1 MEAEAQFIHYQL
13 KEAMPSLM
21 KEGQQNDGRALY
33 ALGQIFLT
41 QGIYTGDTRTLLR
54 SMAAFSKGKED
65 SEEKVL
71 CRSAC
76 CTMEVG
82 GLSRTGKTED
92 DVAMADALSRMAE
105 GGDVLAMT
113 EWAACLLYGTGTEKD
128 AEESLSW
135 LRRAASQDY
144 WLARLRLLQTDVL
157 AMTEWAACLLYG
169 TGTEKDAEESL
180 SWLRR
185 AASQD
190 YWLARL
196 RLLQTERLKED
207 RESRRDVF
215 NQANHLALMGVPDGE
230 FYLGECYE
238 AGWGTEP
245 AWNKAVHHYDRAYS
259 LGNPAAAMR
268 LANGYLRDT
277 GNEESEAKAMEW
289 LRLADEKGNGEASY
303 RLGKVYASRGE
314 KEKTWAAVNRACLR
328 NYPAGVFAA
337 GFLQMAG
344 CGTKQDEKQGVYA
357 SRGEKEK
364 TWAAVNRACLR
375 NYPAGVFAAGFLQMA
390 GCGTKQDEK
399 QGMIKIRLAAQM
411 GYIPAQMY
419 LKNPENMAERLIH
432 DWNV

>member
-65 SEEKVL
+65 GEEKVL

-135 LRRAASQDY
+135 LRRAANH
-144 WLARLRLLQTDVL
+144 
-157 AMTEWAACLLYG
+157 
-169 TGTEKDAEESL
+169 
-180 SWLRR
+180 
-185 AASQD
+185 D

-245 AWNKAVHHYDRAYS
+245 AWNKAVHHYERAYS

-314 KEKTWAAVNRACLR
+314 KEKTWAAV
-328 NYPAGVFAA
+328 
-337 GFLQMAG
+337 
-344 CGTKQDEKQGVYA
+344 
-357 SRGEKEK
+357 S
-364 TWAAVNRACLR
+364 RACLR

>member
-113 EWAACLLYGTGTEKD
+113 EWAACLLYGTGTEK
-128 AEESLSW
+128 E
-135 LRRAASQDY
+135 
-144 WLARLRLLQTDVL
+144 
-157 AMTEWAACLLYG
+157 
-169 TGTEKDAEESL
+169 AEESL

-238 AGWGTEP
+238 AGWGTEL
-245 AWNKAVHHYDRAYS
+245 AWNKAVHHYERAYS

-337 GFLQMAG
+337 GFLQM
-344 CGTKQDEKQGVYA
+344 T
-357 SRGEKEK
+357 
-364 TWAAVNRACLR
+364 
-375 NYPAGVFAAGFLQMA
+375 

>member
-54 SMAAFSKGKED
+54 SMAAFSTGKED

-105 GGDVLAMT
+105 GG
-113 EWAACLLYGTGTEKD
+113 
-128 AEESLSW
+128 
-135 LRRAASQDY
+135 
-144 WLARLRLLQTDVL
+144 DVL

-245 AWNKAVHHYDRAYS
+245 AWNKAVHHYERAYS

-314 KEKTWAAVNRACLR
+314 KEKTWAAV
-328 NYPAGVFAA
+328 
-337 GFLQMAG
+337 
-344 CGTKQDEKQGVYA
+344 
-357 SRGEKEK
+357 S
-364 TWAAVNRACLR
+364 RACLR

>member
-1 MEAEAQFIHYQL
+1 MTREVNLWKPKHNLFIT
-13 KEAMPSLM
+13 S
-21 KEGQQNDGRALY
+21 
-33 ALGQIFLT
+33 
-41 QGIYTGDTRTLLR
+41 
-54 SMAAFSKGKED
+54 SKKP
-65 SEEKVL
+65 
-71 CRSAC
+71 
-76 CTMEVG
+76 
-82 GLSRTGKTED
+82 
-92 DVAMADALSRMAE
+92 
-105 GGDVLAMT
+105 
-113 EWAACLLYGTGTEKD
+113 
-128 AEESLSW
+128 
-135 LRRAASQDY
+135 
-144 WLARLRLLQTDVL
+144 
-157 AMTEWAACLLYG
+157 CLLYG

-245 AWNKAVHHYDRAYS
+245 AWNKAVHHYERAYS

-303 RLGKVYASRGE
+303 RLGKMYASRGE
-314 KEKTWAAVNRACLR
+314 KEKTWAAV
-328 NYPAGVFAA
+328 
-337 GFLQMAG
+337 
-344 CGTKQDEKQGVYA
+344 
-357 SRGEKEK
+357 S
-364 TWAAVNRACLR
+364 RACLR

>member
-1 MEAEAQFIHYQL
+1 
-13 KEAMPSLM
+13 M

-54 SMAAFSKGKED
+54 SMAAFSKGKEE

-144 WLARLRLLQTDVL
+144 WLV
-157 AMTEWAACLLYG
+157 
-169 TGTEKDAEESL
+169 
-180 SWLRR
+180 
-185 AASQD
+185 
-190 YWLARL
+190 RL

-245 AWNKAVHHYDRAYS
+245 AWNKAVHHYERAYS

-303 RLGKVYASRGE
+303 RLGKMYASRGE
-314 KEKTWAAVNRACLR
+314 RKKHGRLSAG
-328 NYPAGVFAA
+328 PASEIIRPEY
-337 GFLQMAG
+337 LQ
-344 CGTKQDEKQGVYA
+344 QDFCRWPDVVQ
-357 SRGEKEK
+357 
-364 TWAAVNRACLR
+364 
-375 NYPAGVFAAGFLQMA
+375 
-390 GCGTKQDEK
+390 KQDEK

>member
-1 MEAEAQFIHYQL
+1 MSKTLSEKRFINHEF
-13 KEAMPSLM
+13 KEAAAGLRRMAKNGNP
-21 KEGQQNDGRALY
+21 R
-33 ALGQIFLT
+33 
-41 QGIYTGDTRTLLR
+41 GIYCLGEMLVHEFMFTENVKQREEGLRILADGLIVGDPLCLIAYARYDVGLHGQELTSAKRAKLAAKAQEMVKDDNTLP
-54 SMAAFSKGKED
+54 SVIK
-65 SEEKVL
+65 
-71 CRSAC
+71 
-76 CTMEVG
+76 
-82 GLSRTGKTED
+82 
-92 DVAMADALSRMAE
+92 MAE
-105 GGDVLAMT
+105 GG
-113 EWAACLLYGTGTEKD
+113 
-128 AEESLSW
+128 
-135 LRRAASQDY
+135 
-144 WLARLRLLQTDVL
+144 DVL

-245 AWNKAVHHYDRAYS
+245 AWNKAVHHYERAYS

-314 KEKTWAAVNRACLR
+314 KEKTWAAV
-328 NYPAGVFAA
+328 
-337 GFLQMAG
+337 
-344 CGTKQDEKQGVYA
+344 
-357 SRGEKEK
+357 S
-364 TWAAVNRACLR
+364 RACLR